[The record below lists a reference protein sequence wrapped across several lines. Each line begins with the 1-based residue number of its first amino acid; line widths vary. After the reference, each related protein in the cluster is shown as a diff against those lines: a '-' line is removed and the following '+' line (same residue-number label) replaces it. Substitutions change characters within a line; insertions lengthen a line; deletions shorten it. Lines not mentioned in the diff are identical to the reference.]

1 MTRTQARDSSASLR
15 TAAVVAS
22 PLVALLALA
31 TLLGTLGREPAPDP
45 LMALGIILTGSAAP
59 RLVTLALLGS
69 ARGFGS
75 LGRGAFG
82 GAASPWTIQL
92 GLGLTV
98 FVLIALVVGALGLLV
113 APVTIGVTLLG
124 LGLLAWQARSVA
136 WAEIKPD
143 LSRVWWLALPSGA
156 LLLVA
161 ALSPPGWLWDSEYGG
176 YDVLSYHLR
185 LAQEWLASGRAGPVG
200 HNVYSYL
207 PSGMESLF
215 AWIGSMTLAP
225 TEGAGAREGLLAG
238 SGWRALS
245 GQVFHASLALVSAWT
260 LSRFVHRALEGID
273 AGVRKSAAVSGVVF
287 LTTPWVIVVGSMAY
301 NELGVTALGACA
313 MLVAIEDRVRVVWR
327 GALCGALV
335 GGACACKPTAI
346 VLVAPVVG
354 VLLLGVAPVR
364 SWPALIGAGVVAGVI
379 ALSPWMVRNAAHGGN
394 PVFPQL
400 TGVFGSAHWDEGQV
414 ERYRTAHAFEGSLAA
429 RARTLLWTAPGTDAE
444 SRSVER
450 WRGALNPQFGA
461 VFPAAL
467 LAGAIALARPPT
479 RRMAGLLL
487 VGLLA
492 QVIGWALLTHL
503 QSRFLSPCL
512 LPAGALFGLAL
523 SGVRTRRVR
532 TPLAFAWGL
541 VIVGQSVGSVVNFA
555 GQRQSRPNFGLLGG
569 VGMMRGEPYEPEV
582 GLAES
587 GAYINHELGEGAV
600 VLLVGGA
607 TPLYLAPEVVYAT
620 TWDTPAL
627 GEAME
632 AGEEP
637 GAWTRRLRERGLT
650 HALVDLGELERLR
663 ASGWL
668 DPRLS
673 QERVKVW
680 LESLGRPIQVWPG
693 VGPPRQALYRLD

>member
-1 MTRTQARDSSASLR
+1 MI
-15 TAAVVAS
+15 AS

-59 RLVTLALLGS
+59 LLVTLVLLGS
-69 ARGFGS
+69 ALGFGS

-92 GLGLTV
+92 GVGLTLL
-98 FVLIALVVGALGLLV
+98 VLIALVVGALGLLI
-113 APVTIGVTLLG
+113 APVTIGVTAIG
-124 LGLLAWQARSVA
+124 LGLLAWQARSVV
-136 WAEIKPD
+136 WAEIQPD
-143 LSRVWWLALPSGA
+143 LSRVWWLALPGGA

-185 LAQEWLASGRAGPVG
+185 LAQEWLASGRIEPVG

-207 PSGMESLF
+207 PSGMEGLF

-225 TEGAGAREGLLAG
+225 TGGAGAREGLLAD
-238 SGWRALS
+238 SGWRAVS

-273 AGVRKSAAVSGVVF
+273 AGVRTSAAVSGAV
-287 LTTPWVIVVGSMAY
+287 LLGTPWVIVVGSMAY

-400 TGVFGSAHWDEGQV
+400 TGMFGLAHWDEEQV
-414 ERYRTAHAFEGSLAA
+414 ERYRGAHSFEGGPGA
-429 RARTLLWTAPGTDAE
+429 RAQTLLWTAPGSSADD
-444 SRSVER
+444 RSVER

-467 LAGAIALARPPT
+467 LAGVIALARPPT
-479 RRMAGLLL
+479 RRLAGCLLI
-487 VGLLA
+487 GLLA
-492 QVIGWALLTHL
+492 QALGWMFLTHL
-503 QSRFLSPCL
+503 QSRFLIPCL

-523 SGVRTRRVR
+523 GGVRTRRVR
-532 TPLAFAWGL
+532 APLTFAWVL
-541 VIVGQSVGSVVNFA
+541 VIAGQSVASVVIFA

-569 VGMMRGEPYEPEV
+569 VEMMRGEPYEPGV
-582 GLAES
+582 GLADS
-587 GAYINHELGEGAV
+587 GAYINHELEEGAV

-620 TWDTPAL
+620 TWDEPAL
-627 GEAME
+627 GEAMASGDDPRSWTGALRG
-632 AGEEP
+632 AGV
-637 GAWTRRLRERGLT
+637 T
-650 HALVDLGELERLR
+650 HALVDLAELERLR
-663 ASGWL
+663 SSGWL

-673 QERVKVW
+673 GARVDEW
-680 LESLGRPIQVWPG
+680 LESLGEPIQVWPEA
-693 VGPPRQALYRLD
+693 GPSVRALYRLD